1 MMSPERVADA
11 ILYAITQ
18 PDDCSLDEIVIMP
31 PKGVI

>member
-1 MMSPERVADA
+1 MMPPERVAEA

-18 PDDCSLDEIVIMP
+18 PPDVSVDEITVMP